1 MFSSWC
7 SCSIVIKFDLGVDSV
22 KESSFELYWLIRV
35 NLEKLK
41 NIYLKF
47 KRLFQKVFLSYIKKN
62 MIFFIVNIAYIY

>member
-1 MFSSWC
+1 MGGAYVFFMVFLL
-7 SCSIVIKFDLGVDSV
+7 IDLGVDSV

-41 NIYLKF
+41 KIYLKF

-62 MIFFIVNIAYIY
+62 MIFLL